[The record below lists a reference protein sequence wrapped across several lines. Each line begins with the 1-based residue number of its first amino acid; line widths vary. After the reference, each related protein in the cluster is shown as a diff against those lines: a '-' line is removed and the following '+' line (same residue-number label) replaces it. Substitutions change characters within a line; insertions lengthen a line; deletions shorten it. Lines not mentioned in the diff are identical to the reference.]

1 MLRICE
7 APRSVKEQA
16 VSHEQQ
22 GDPAPP
28 ARSMVIPGSLTVL
41 AVGAVIQLTG
51 LPTLDRPQRLAVGCF
66 AVALPLL
73 VVQLLMTRAKSK
85 AERPILV
92 PDLLERLLD
101 LGSVAAVCGAAM
113 LFWHVSALVFWLFVV
128 VSMFATALFVWF
140 IDKAEESVM
149 PQPAVAKIRELVRGA
164 ATPHDR
170 RAVHAKRQA
179 EAHPAPKEP
188 RGRPRKH

>member
-1 MLRICE
+1 M
-7 APRSVKEQA
+7 
-16 VSHEQQ
+16 SHEQQ

-28 ARSMVIPGSLTVL
+28 ARSMVIPGSLTIL

-85 AERPILV
+85 AGRPIPV

-113 LFWHVSALVFWLFVV
+113 LFWHVSVLVFWLFVV
-128 VSMFATALFVWF
+128 VSMFATTLFVWF
-140 IDKAEESVM
+140 IDKLETPPGPPAEEDVT
-149 PQPAVAKIRELVRGA
+149 PQPAADKINEPVRGA
-164 ATPHDR
+164 APARDR